1 MALGQLLMMPV
12 MLLHVFLL
20 VALSWHL
27 FAPANWSY
35 SLIFRPTP
43 LSSRRRHLLT
53 RCAPAA
59 AFHLPTVSM
68 RCPVSSARA
77 SSPTCRPP
85 PWMRSLVQAIG
96 RQQRHRRGARAA
108 PSVSPAPTATLLCPR
123 ACSGRVWCARVEE
136 VTNQSRAECVLCI
149 RWETALHQT
158 SKKGAQAEATRS
170 RSEVISHQHKRD
182 PRAEIYAL
190 RRLYRRENRRTTF
203 HTPHT
208 PPRPRPAPPRPAPK
222 THTPHATSD
231 TRRGL

>member
-1 MALGQLLMMPV
+1 
-12 MLLHVFLL
+12 
-20 VALSWHL
+20 
-27 FAPANWSY
+27 
-35 SLIFRPTP
+35 
-43 LSSRRRHLLT
+43 
-53 RCAPAA
+53 
-59 AFHLPTVSM
+59 M

-136 VTNQSRAECVLCI
+136 VTNQFRAECVLCI

-170 RSEVISHQHKRD
+170 RSEVISPARD
-182 PRAEIYAL
+182 RGDIYAL

-208 PPRPRPAPPRPAPK
+208 PPRPRPAPPQPAPK
-222 THTPHATSD
+222 THTPHATRTSD